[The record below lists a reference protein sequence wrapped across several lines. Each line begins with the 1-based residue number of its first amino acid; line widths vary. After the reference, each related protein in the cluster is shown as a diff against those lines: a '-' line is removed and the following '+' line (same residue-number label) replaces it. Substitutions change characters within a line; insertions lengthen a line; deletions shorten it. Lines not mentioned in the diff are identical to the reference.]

1 MHAHIRSYQ
10 IQPGAVEERL
20 RHYRDVAAPTTRQRP
35 GHGGVLIL
43 IDHATHKNL
52 TIGLWDG
59 EEELRAAE
67 QDPAF
72 KSPLSHARYAAGD
85 VTTEYFEV
93 AHNELPP
100 SAPGAEGPRIA
111 RLTRFTVQPGRFDE
125 RLRFSREQTFPASRQ
140 LPGCEGGLLLADA
153 TTGQTI
159 SISLWRSAADL
170 EAATSN
176 AGYEELRPY
185 HRFAAG
191 PVIQEQLEVAQI
203 GLR

>member
-1 MHAHIRSYQ
+1 MHAHIRTYQ
-10 IQPGAVEERL
+10 IQPGAIEERL

-35 GHGGVLIL
+35 GHGGVIIL
-43 IDHATHKNL
+43 IDRATHKNL

-59 EEELRAAE
+59 EEEMRAAE

-72 KSPLSHARYAAGD
+72 KTPLSHARYAVGD

-100 SAPGAEGPRIA
+100 EPGVEGARIA

-125 RLRFSREQTFPASRQ
+125 RLRFSREQTFPAVRQ
-140 LPGCEGGLLLADA
+140 LPGNQGGLLLADA
-153 TTGQTI
+153 TTAQTI

-170 EAATSN
+170 EAATTI
-176 AGYEELRPY
+176 AGYEALRGSK
-185 HRFAAG
+185 RFAAG
-191 PVIQEQLEVAQI
+191 PVIQEQLAVAHI
-203 GLR
+203 ELF